1 LFRNLNNTGGVLNR
15 SVFLAALLT
24 GAALLSRADTAT
36 RVVHYH
42 TNDIVAIRAKM
53 RYTTLIEVPSGE
65 KIMEAATGDKDFWII
80 EAVQNYCFLHP
91 AKTGI
96 HSNLN
101 LITDKGNVYSFTLD
115 EIGAGGE
122 PDLKVLIE
130 PSDSTLISSINSPS
144 KFVPASDVEAFKTQ
158 AQAAQIDA
166 NRKVE
171 QFRSQYPT
179 KSLKFDYVY
188 RDDKPFDVQAI
199 YHDADFT
206 YVKSTAAEKFA
217 VYEVKDGKPNSISFE
232 LRDGTYVI
240 PKVVDHGYLRIGKK
254 RMDFHPSSPCAARLK
269 TLNPS
274 TALREGQEP
283 HPHCAEQTTLPGQD
297 SAAES
302 EPESMANL
310 TSSQPRFGGPDTGNY
325 LAKHLLLPALFSS
338 MLQLQI
344 RPAQTTPYSFAWYP
358 ARACFGG
365 ELQSFWHE
373 RFFGFGIVTGH
384 PCIGKSHALP
394 VAKGV
399 KQHPLFPAHPEIKQA
414 SHRFFIAS

>member
-1 LFRNLNNTGGVLNR
+1 MKPLKFG
-15 SVFLAALLT
+15 ALL
-24 GAALLSRADTAT
+24 L
-36 RVVHYH
+36 
-42 TNDIVAIRAKM
+42 
-53 RYTTLIEVPSGE
+53 
-65 KIMEAATGDKDFWII
+65 
-80 EAVQNYCFLHP
+80 CFLLGLQLHP
-91 AKTGI
+91 
-96 HSNLN
+96 
-101 LITDKGNVYSFTLD
+101 SFAQSESQNEGTRR
-115 EIGAGGE
+115 
-122 PDLKVLIE
+122 V
-130 PSDSTLISSINSPS
+130 
-144 KFVPASDVEAFKTQ
+144 AS
-158 AQAAQIDA
+158 
-166 NRKVE
+166 R
-171 QFRSQYPT
+171 
-179 KSLKFDYVY
+179 
-188 RDDKPFDVQAI
+188 
-199 YHDADFT
+199 
-206 YVKSTAAEKFA
+206 
-217 VYEVKDGKPNSISFE
+217 
-232 LRDGTYVI
+232 VI
-240 PKVVDHGYLRIGKK
+240 PDYPQL
-254 RMDFHPSSPCAARLK
+254 ARSMK
-269 TLNPS
+269 
-274 TALREGQEP
+274 GQEP